1 MNRLILLSAS
11 NGASQAQRI
20 KLLLA
25 AEPVTLEEAFT
36 AVPDPWASAVI
47 LVVLTPGILA
57 DSAILDFVGRAVRDR
72 LPVVPVVEDLRTY
85 RFADVTRVAPG
96 ISERNATGLEPDGG
110 AALLA
115 AVRGHLGLESFARDQ
130 KVFMSFRRSDAEP
143 LARELY
149 DYLWRQRFETFLDL
163 FQIEG
168 GGVVQEI
175 IMESIGRMD
184 CVLLLDSPDVVNSG
198 WVEAEI
204 REALRLRVPV
214 CRICFEDRI
223 FLPLYSEGPRLRW
236 DSADVSRFDKARL
249 MVSRSIANRRL
260 HEEQIVRTIAA
271 AVRGRTVAIEN
282 PARRQYLLSSGT
294 KRVLV
299 ESEPAAVS
307 IERLHRLH
315 ESWRAFGADEAILVV
330 NSAVLPEV
338 TRDAIRWAVS
348 SAPLRVVLKWELY
361 ATLAACF
368 A

>member
-1 MNRLILLSAS
+1 MNRVILLSGPD
-11 NGASQAQRI
+11 GAGLAQRV

-25 AEPVTLEEAFT
+25 AEPLAVEEAVP
-36 AVPDPWASAVI
+36 AVPDPWTSVVI
-47 LVVLTPGILA
+47 LVVLTPGALA
-57 DSAILDFVGRAVRDR
+57 DAAILDFVERAIRER

-96 ISERNATGLEPDGG
+96 ISERNATGLEPDSGV
-110 AALLA
+110 ALLA

-130 KVFMSFRRSDAEP
+130 KVFVSFRRSDAEP

-149 DYLWRQRFETFLDL
+149 AYLWGQRFEAFLDL

-168 GGVVQEI
+168 GGVVQDI
-175 IMESIGRMD
+175 VMESIGRMD
-184 CVLLLDSPDVVNSG
+184 CVLLLDSPDVVNSR

-214 CRICFEDRI
+214 CRIQFEDRI
-223 FLPLYSEGPRLRW
+223 FLPLYSESPQLRW
-236 DSADVSRFDKARL
+236 DSEDPLRFDKARL
-249 MVSRSIANRRL
+249 MISRSIANRRL
-260 HEEQIVRTIAA
+260 HEEQIVRTMAA
-271 AVRGRTVAIEN
+271 ALRGRAVTIEN
-282 PARRQYLLSSGT
+282 PARRQYLLNSGT

-315 ESWRAFGADEAILVV
+315 ESWRASVAHEAILVV
-330 NSAVLPEV
+330 DSAVMPEV
-338 TRDAIRWAVS
+338 TREAIAWAVGT
-348 SAPLRVVLKWELY
+348 APLRVVLKWELY
-361 ATLAACF
+361 AALVACF